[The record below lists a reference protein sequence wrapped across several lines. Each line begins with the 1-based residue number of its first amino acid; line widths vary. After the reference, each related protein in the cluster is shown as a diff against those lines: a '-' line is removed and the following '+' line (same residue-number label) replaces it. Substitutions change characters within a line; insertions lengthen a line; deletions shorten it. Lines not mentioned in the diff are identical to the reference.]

1 MNYVLITISGGIIA
15 QVVFYDLAIEA
26 VRDLVKYVKT
36 MNPEKD
42 DAAVYGK
49 EGLIVNAKIFLDE
62 CDQCI
67 KREIK
72 DIPVS
77 SRKDKPIYIIGNP
90 HHILGFMVT
99 SEDDPLGYVYPVG
112 ALSDLGQLRK
122 DHGTHINLYRV
133 VPVKG
138 PVAEMSHLEKYNADC
153 GVEDF
158 EYSLVREYL
167 IDADEKGG

>member
-1 MNYVLITISGGIIA
+1 MNYVLITISGGIIG
-15 QVVFYDLAIEA
+15 QVAFYDLAIEA
-26 VRDLVKYVKT
+26 VRALVKYVKT

-49 EGLIVNAKIFLDE
+49 EGLIANAKIFLDE

-72 DIPVS
+72 DIAVS
-77 SRKDKPIYIIGNP
+77 GKNDKPIYIIGNP
-90 HHILGFMVT
+90 HHIMGFMVT
-99 SEDDPLGYVYPVG
+99 SEDDPLGYVDPVG
-112 ALSDLGQLRK
+112 ALSDLGQMRK
-122 DHGTHINLYRV
+122 DHGAHLKLYRV

-138 PVAEMSHLEKYNADC
+138 PLAERSLLEKYNVDC

-158 EYSLVREYL
+158 DYSLVREYL
-167 IDADEKGG
+167 NDAYEKGG